1 MPKMNRLICLA
12 LLCLCLPLL
21 MAMGMGDGEGPTR
34 IPEPDKSYKVIITD
48 ISGQRVELTEFSL
61 DGQVFVF
68 GSLGD
73 GQAAIPFERVTRVDI
88 VNGDK
93 GLIAT
98 VGLND
103 GKSIKLKVRP
113 GLKAYGKADFGL
125 YRIKMSE
132 VSTIEIEAILPE

>member
-1 MPKMNRLICLA
+1 MPKMNRLIYLA

-21 MAMGMGDGEGPTR
+21 MAMGMGGGEGPTR
-34 IPEPDKSYKVIITD
+34 IPEPDKSYKVVIVD
-48 ISGQRVELTEFSL
+48 ISGQRVELSDFSL

-68 GSLGD
+68 GNLGD
-73 GQAAIPFERVTRVDI
+73 GQAAVPFEKVTRVDL

-98 VGLND
+98 VSLSD
-103 GKSIKLKVRP
+103 GRNVQLKVRP
-113 GLKAYGKADFGL
+113 GLQAYGKASFGL

-132 VSTIEIEAILPE
+132 VSSIEIEPVLPK